1 MMLKKEIRKQ
11 KKKKLRLKRNLVLDI
26 NLEKDTVRS

>member
-1 MMLKKEIRKQ
+1 MMLKKEKRKQ
-11 KKKKLRLKRNLVLDI
+11 KKKKLRLKRNLLLDI

>member
-1 MMLKKEIRKQ
+1 MMLKKEKRKQ